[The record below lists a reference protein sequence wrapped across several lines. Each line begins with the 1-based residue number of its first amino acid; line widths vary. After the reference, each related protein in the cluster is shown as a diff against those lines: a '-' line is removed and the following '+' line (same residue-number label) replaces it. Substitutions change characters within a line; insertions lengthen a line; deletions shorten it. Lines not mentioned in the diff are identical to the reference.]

1 MILAEMRILRW
12 VSGNVL
18 NHRIGNDVIH
28 SETSFNSGQGEMI
41 WTLESLDM
49 SNGTQW
55 MWRVGRMILDEGSA
69 RSLGLAVE

>member
-1 MILAEMRILRW
+1 MMSFIAKLASIQ
-12 VSGNVL
+12 
-18 NHRIGNDVIH
+18 
-28 SETSFNSGQGEMI
+28 GQGEMI